1 MLAGAVSVSNGVS
14 MSNRHSRTR
23 SRSLCVLA
31 AFALVLSASFVTTAR
46 PLGARPIFA
55 AQWEVA
61 KGVQRIVLPAA
72 PSKPA
77 GGLIVVK
84 VRIDTKG
91 AVVSAKTESGERDL
105 SAVVEPALLGWRY
118 NVFEY
123 DGSATEVETF
133 VCVVYEPA
141 ETRYYVQGDHCVLIG
156 PPGSAANVRDITE
169 TDKDSPGLR
178 RLIVD
183 PDNDPKW
190 WSRRVETAENVIA
203 GKAIHRPQPPY
214 PESAKRAGISGEVTS
229 AIVVSRSGIVVYAAP
244 ISGPNVLRA
253 ASVEA
258 ARKWRFSQTTK
269 DGDAVVVLG
278 SITFRFAR
286 R

>member
-1 MLAGAVSVSNGVS
+1 MLARVLTVNNEVS
-14 MSNRHSRTR
+14 MSIGRHRR
-23 SRSLCVLA
+23 QFRAVGALA
-31 AFALVLSASFVTTAR
+31 TFALVLCASPVSTAR
-46 PLGARPIFA
+46 PLGAKPIFA

-84 VRIDTKG
+84 VRIDANG
-91 AVVSAKTESGERDL
+91 VVVSAKTESGERDL

-118 NVFEY
+118 NAFQYE
-123 DGSATEVETF
+123 GSATEVETY
-133 VCVVYEPA
+133 VCVVYEPS
-141 ETRYYVQGDHCVLIG
+141 ETRYYVQGDHCVLTG

-169 TDKDSPGLR
+169 TDKDAPGLR
-178 RLIVD
+178 RMIVD

-190 WSRRVETAENVIA
+190 WSRRVEGAENVIA

-214 PESAKRAGISGEVTS
+214 PESAKRAGVSGEVTT
-229 AIVVSRSGIVVYAAP
+229 AIVGSRSGVVVYAAP
-244 ISGPNVLRA
+244 ISGPNALRA
-253 ASVEA
+253 VSVEA
-258 ARKWRFSQTTK
+258 ARKWRFSPTTK
-269 DGDAVVVLG
+269 DGKAVVVIG
-278 SITFRFAR
+278 SITFGFAR

>member
-1 MLAGAVSVSNGVS
+1 MNTRRQRTRPRTLGVLATCMLLVSVSP
-14 MSNRHSRTR
+14 
-23 SRSLCVLA
+23 
-31 AFALVLSASFVTTAR
+31 SATAH
-46 PLGARPIFA
+46 PLEAKPIFA

-84 VRIDTKG
+84 VRIDTTG

-118 NVFEY
+118 NAFQYE
-123 DGSATEVETF
+123 GSGTEVESY
-133 VCVVYEPA
+133 VCVVYEPS

-156 PPGSAANVRDITE
+156 PPGSAANVRDIKE
-169 TDKDSPGLR
+169 ADKDAPGLR
-178 RLIVD
+178 RMIVD

-190 WSRRVETAENVIA
+190 GRRRVEGADNVIA
-203 GKAIHRPQPPY
+203 GKAIHRPQPPF
-214 PESAKRAGISGEVTS
+214 PESAKRAGITGEVTV
-229 AIVVSRSGIVVYAAP
+229 AAVISRSGIVVYAAP
-244 ISGPNVLRA
+244 ISGPNPLQAV
-253 ASVEA
+253 SVEA
-258 ARKWRFSQTTK
+258 ARKWRFSPTTQ
-269 DGDAVVVLG
+269 DGKAVVVFG
-278 SITFRFAR
+278 SITFGFAR